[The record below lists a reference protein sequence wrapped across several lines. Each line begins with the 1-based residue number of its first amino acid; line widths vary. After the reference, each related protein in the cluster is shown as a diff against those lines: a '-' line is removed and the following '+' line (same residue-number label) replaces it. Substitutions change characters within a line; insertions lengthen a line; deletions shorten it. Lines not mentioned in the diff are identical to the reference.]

1 MSTEPLILIVDDRLS
16 ELKLLCRILQSRHYG
31 LMVAQTGQSML
42 EKLNYV
48 RPDLILLDVML
59 PDLSGFDLCQQLKT
73 HPTLHSIAIIFL
85 TALADTEHKV
95 QGLQLGAVDYITK
108 PFQQAEVIS
117 RIQRQIQLQQLTQAL
132 HLKNQQLLKEVQA
145 REETEH
151 QLHTLTLNLEQQVM
165 QRTAALREMVTQLQE
180 QEQQLQYEAS
190 HDALT
195 GLYNRAYLI
204 QHLSRVLHQSRR
216 DGTPYAILFVDL
228 DQFKGVNDRLGHG
241 TGDTVLRQVA
251 QQLQQRV
258 DNQGVVGRLGGD
270 EFLIIVG
277 PQATEMTTYFTDEAA
292 PTLPAFSFP
301 PSPCLPTPLPPRE
314 PLPPL
319 SCDLQLPQWIQSQLL
334 PLIQTIMAVFR
345 QPLRVDPY
353 LVTVSGS
360 MGIVTQEL
368 GYTDVKCILRD
379 VDLALYQAK
388 RSGPGHYLL
397 LDLASR
403 QTALDRINLE
413 TDLQQALSSGEVR
426 VFYQPIVCLQSLK
439 LAGFEALVR
448 WQHPQRGLL
457 PPSLFVT
464 IAEELGLIQ
473 DIDFWVLE
481 AACQQFCHWAQD
493 YPLMNHLFLSLNFS
507 PYQLQDQG
515 LGQRLQSVCD
525 RWQFSP
531 HTLKLEIT
539 ESLFQQ
545 SPEQLQ
551 RIFSEIHTLGIQL
564 CIDDFGTGYSSLSR
578 LQSLPVNTL
587 KIDKSFVWQ
596 LIDPALSAP
605 PPSLESRAT
614 AVAERQATL
623 IQTILTL
630 AQGFNLETVA
640 EGIETP
646 YQLQQLRAIGCTYG
660 QGFLFGPP
668 LAVDQAATL
677 LSQQIH
683 GHLTPFNP
691 VR

>member
-16 ELKLLCRILQSRHYG
+16 DLKLLCRILRSRHYD
-31 LMVAQTGQSML
+31 LMVAQSGQSML

-59 PDLSGFDLCQQLKT
+59 PDITGFELCKQLKT
-73 HPTLHSIAIIFL
+73 HPTLNSIAVIFL

-95 QGLQLGAVDYITK
+95 QGFQLGAVDYITK

-151 QLHTLTLNLEQQVM
+151 QLHALTLDLEQQVM
-165 QRTAALREMVTQLQE
+165 QRTAALREMVAQLQE
-180 QEQQLQYEAS
+180 QEQQLQYEAT

-228 DQFKGVNDRLGHG
+228 DHFKGVNDRLGHG

-251 QQLQQRV
+251 QQLQKQV
-258 DNQGVVGRLGGD
+258 GNQGVVGRLGGD

-277 PQATEMTTYFTDEAA
+277 PQTTEITTYFTGGAD
-292 PTLPAFSFP
+292 PTFPSPSLFP
-301 PSPCLPTPLPPRE
+301 PSPFPLPQRE
-314 PLPPL
+314 QLPPI
-319 SCDLQLPQWIQSQLL
+319 SCDVHLPQWIQSQLL
-334 PLIQTIMAVFR
+334 PLIHAILALFR
-345 QPLRVDPY
+345 QPFRVDSY

-368 GYTDVKCILRD
+368 GYSDVKCILRD
-379 VDLALYQAK
+379 VDLAMYQAK
-388 RSGPGHYLL
+388 RSGSGRYLL

-403 QTALDRINLE
+403 QAALDRISLE
-413 TDLQQALSSGEVR
+413 TDLQQALSRGELR

-457 PPSLFVT
+457 APGLFVT

-493 YPLMNHLFLSLNFS
+493 YPLVNQLFLSLNFS
-507 PYQLQDQG
+507 PYQLQDHG
-515 LGQRLQSVCD
+515 LGQRLKSVCD
-525 RWQFSP
+525 RWQFAP
-531 HTLKLEIT
+531 QTLKVEIT

-578 LQSLPVNTL
+578 LQTLPVNTL

-596 LIDPALSAP
+596 LIDPALISP
-605 PPSLESRAT
+605 PPSLDNRAT
-614 AVAERQATL
+614 AAAESQATI

-646 YQLQQLRAIGCTYG
+646 YQLQQLQALGCTYG

-683 GHLTPFNP
+683 GHLAPFNP